1 MPPPELPREA
11 TIYTSSVMPHRFLIT
26 AKELEVIYSLVS
38 ADYLVSLQT
47 GAFGTTGMVK
57 TELSMQ
63 ILQWNVRKPNKAK
76 MNTVDQPVA
85 KSFKAVSFSQKEEFD
100 RYVRVRPGRAVY
112 NKPTAED
119 ESLHKDLGGAES
131 AVLEETNMFQTDSR
145 DLAADR
151 EAEEQEHYAR
161 THGSTW
167 TLTAEEKLAK
177 CRAGKGQT
185 FVGREMRAWNSHFES
200 PVGSSSIG

>member
-1 MPPPELPREA
+1 MISTARLYPG
-11 TIYTSSVMPHRFLIT
+11 IT
-26 AKELEVIYSLVS
+26 AKES
-38 ADYLVSLQT
+38 
-47 GAFGTTGMVK
+47 TGMVK

-63 ILQWNVRKPNKAK
+63 ILKWSVKKPKKAK
-76 MNTVDQPVA
+76 MIFVDKPVA

-100 RYVRVRPGRAVY
+100 RYVRVRPGRAVC

-161 THGSTW
+161 AHGSTW
-167 TLTAEEKLAK
+167 TVTADPGSAVLGEREVGQMPH
-177 CRAGKGQT
+177 RKGH
-185 FVGREMRAWNSHFES
+185 VW
-200 PVGSSSIG
+200 V